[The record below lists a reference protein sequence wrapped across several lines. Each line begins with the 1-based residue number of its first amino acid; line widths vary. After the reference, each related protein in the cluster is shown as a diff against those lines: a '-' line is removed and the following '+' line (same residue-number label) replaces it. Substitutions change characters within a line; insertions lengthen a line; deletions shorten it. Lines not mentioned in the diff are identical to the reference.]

1 MVRRA
6 RAPSFSVE
14 ADLNGAAAR
23 VVLRGELDLTAA
35 AALEEMLALVLA
47 KAPRDIVLQ
56 MGRVA
61 FIDCACA
68 RVIAEAARA
77 LPGPGR
83 LVIQSP
89 SPVVR
94 RLFHLSGLD
103 AVVPVGETAC
113 PQPVPLP
120 AIPPARKPAGHIRT
134 RGEGAQAASA

>member
-14 ADLNGAAAR
+14 AELNGTAAR

-35 AALEEMLALVLA
+35 PALEEMLALVLA

-68 RVIAEAARA
+68 RA
-77 LPGPGR
+77 
-83 LVIQSP
+83 
-89 SPVVR
+89 
-94 RLFHLSGLD
+94 
-103 AVVPVGETAC
+103 
-113 PQPVPLP
+113 
-120 AIPPARKPAGHIRT
+120 
-134 RGEGAQAASA
+134 